1 MSTSV
6 FSSYIKSAYIDW
18 HKANVDTTCELDSD
32 IEAFRTSIK
41 SSAADELSSLAQ
53 LLTQIKTITEPEC
66 KLQSGGLLTGE
77 FVLPLNQISQNSDIL
92 YKSTDSIIEKLWRK
106 NATRS
111 SNYAGLSNLQQEIT
125 DLVRTSVIC
134 PTLQQA
140 KMYSERLE
148 AWESFIPEQARS
160 EYFSG
165 IDSVQV
171 DKEAKAASGYFA
183 YHSLVRFHSGL
194 VVEVQLYSQLSSA
207 WRNLSHVLYEKSRV
221 GNSTD
226 AKPGSADA
234 RMVSLGHMLHLA
246 ECELDRL
253 VEEFKP
259 K

>member
-1 MSTSV
+1 MPTNV
-6 FSSYIKSAYIDW
+6 FSTYNKNTYLDW
-18 HKANVDTTCELDSD
+18 HKEQVDNDCEL
-32 IEAFRTSIK
+32 EAEVVSFRQELK
-41 SSAADELSSLAQ
+41 DNSSTDLNSLGQ
-53 LLTQIKTITEPEC
+53 LLSQIKAITEPEC

-77 FVLPLNQISQNSDIL
+77 FFLPLGQISQNSDVL
-92 YKSTDSIIEKLWRK
+92 YKSEDSIIEKLWRK
-106 NATRS
+106 NSTRN
-111 SNYAGLSNLQQEIT
+111 SNYVGLTNLQQEIN
-125 DLVRTSVIC
+125 DLVRTSVVC

-148 AWESFIPEQARS
+148 AWMSFIPEDARNQHFS
-160 EYFSG
+160 E
-165 IDSVQV
+165 IVSVEV

-183 YHSLVRFHSGL
+183 YHSLVRFKSGL

-221 GNSTD
+221 GNHTN

-253 VEEFKP
+253 VDEFKP